1 MQGLCCVLIEP
12 PVINARFRRK
22 VDKGQVTHDA
32 CPDLGCVMYLRQRFF
47 FFFGVQEAV
56 YGPDHD
62 EPTEQGAVRKT
73 AAKRKAPEPD
83 PAAEAALAAINYKAC
98 AGSPIGDLC
107 NNFHR
112 LQAM

>member
-1 MQGLCCVLIEP
+1 MGY
-12 PVINARFRRK
+12 
-22 VDKGQVTHDA
+22 A
-32 CPDLGCVMYLRQRFF
+32 CPGLVLLCPSCSILSVAMTCPLTA
-47 FFFGVQEAV
+47 QEAV

-98 AGSPIGDLC
+98 AVSSWTRCQTQLVKWFASVVC
-107 NNFHR
+107 HV
-112 LQAM
+112 LML